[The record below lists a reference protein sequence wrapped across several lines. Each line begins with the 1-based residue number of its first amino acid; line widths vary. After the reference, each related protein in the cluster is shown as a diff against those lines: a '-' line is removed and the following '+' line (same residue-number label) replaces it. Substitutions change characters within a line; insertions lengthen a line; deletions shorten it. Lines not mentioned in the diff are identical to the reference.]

1 MNDLIPD
8 TTEKSLPVSV
18 LFDID
23 TLHSPS
29 SNNTFQLPISSLKQS
44 FRRQKIEFS
53 NDGQIIIKNNIY
65 DVNIPVFK
73 FIMQH
78 PTAQFIPRDLLYMY
92 IGSFNFSNQT
102 PLMLAAVISNVNFV
116 RQLIPVDV
124 GMLDDFGKSALDYAR
139 EFNSSAEIID
149 LLSEYETA

>member
-1 MNDLIPD
+1 MSDLIPD
-8 TTEKSLPVSV
+8 TTEKPLPVSV
-18 LFDID
+18 LFDIN
-23 TLHSPS
+23 TLHSS
-29 SNNTFQLPISSLKQS
+29 STNNSIQQPIPSLKQS

-65 DVNIPVFK
+65 DTNTPVFK

-78 PTAQFIPRDLLYMY
+78 PNAQFIPRDLLNMY
-92 IGSFNFSNQT
+92 IGSFNISNQT
-102 PLMLAAVISNVNFV
+102 PLMLAAAVSNVNFV

-139 EFNSSAEIID
+139 EFNSSADIID